1 MAFQPRNIGTHK
13 PHEPVVLP
21 PAAPSLIVPPN
32 HEDIFRDDE
41 PDCLPRED
49 TIEQAV
55 IDAGTQPLAL
65 LRRLQSE
72 SDVFDALSSAGVFND
87 LTAVAIVL
95 GKARLTTLEERADFG
110 STNGSA
116 FSAFIPRWWCAFCT
130 TDGTRDHL
138 FRVLCA
144 LRAHGV
150 DMQGTPYNE
159 HGGGEHGEALRAFL
173 GAERA
178 EAEQATL
185 HQAAAWID
193 RDCPHYVQ
201 GPIDA
206 PARRRAR
213 L

>member
-1 MAFQPRNIGTHK
+1 MAFQPRNIGTHN
-13 PHEPVVLP
+13 PHAPVVLP
-21 PAAPSLIVPPN
+21 PAPPSLIVPPN
-32 HEDIFRDDE
+32 HEAIFPADE
-41 PDCLPRED
+41 PECLPRED
-49 TIEQAV
+49 TIMQAV
-55 IDAGTQPLAL
+55 IDPHPLAL
-65 LRRLQSE
+65 LRLVQNE
-72 SDVFDALSSAGVFND
+72 GDVFDALTSHGVFND
-87 LTAVAIVL
+87 LTAMSIVL
-95 GKARLTTLEERADFG
+95 GKARLTTLEAWVNWG
-110 STNGSA
+110 SGPVS
-116 FSAFIPRWWCAFCT
+116 IPLWWGAFCT

-173 GAERA
+173 GAECA
-178 EAEQATL
+178 DAEQAAL
-185 HQAAAWID
+185 REAAAWID

-201 GPIDA
+201 CPIDA